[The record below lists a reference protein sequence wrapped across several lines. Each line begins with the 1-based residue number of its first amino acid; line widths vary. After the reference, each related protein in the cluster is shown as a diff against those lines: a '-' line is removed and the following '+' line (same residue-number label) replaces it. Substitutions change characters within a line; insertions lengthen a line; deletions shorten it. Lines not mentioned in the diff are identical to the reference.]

1 MATENLLSQE
11 EIDALLSSVATG
23 EIVAGKGVN
32 AGNTRVR
39 AFDFTAQN
47 QLAGGRLPRLA
58 LLNERFAAT
67 FSTTLFNTI
76 KRPGQ
81 VVVRNLSMET
91 FADYLQGLEV
101 PASINFI
108 AVKPL
113 RGEALVVLESA
124 LLYAVVDNFYGGK
137 GALAAPIERVDF
149 TQAET
154 RMAQM
159 LLRHLFVDMAEA
171 WSTVIALEF
180 DVVRTEINPD
190 FANKLSPG
198 EQMLVTTFDI
208 DFDGVGGALQVALP
222 YAMIEPIRDRLD
234 NHLQADDDTVDEHWR
249 AVLKEEL
256 TFAEVTLSSTLARTQ
271 LTLREL
277 LLLDKGDVIA
287 IDVRDTVTLC
297 AEGVPVFH
305 GEFGAYKGKNAI
317 KIRDRA
323 PRPGQHP

>member
-23 EIVAGKGVN
+23 EIDAGRGVN
-32 AGNTRVR
+32 TGNTRVR

-58 LLNERFAAT
+58 LLNERFSAT
-67 FSTTLFNTI
+67 FSATLLNTI
-76 KRPGQ
+76 KRPSQ
-81 VVVRNLSMET
+81 VVVRNLSMES
-91 FADYLQGLEV
+91 FSDYLQGIAV

-108 AVKPL
+108 SVKPL
-113 RGEALVVLESA
+113 RGEALVVLDSA

-137 GALAAPIERVDF
+137 GTLAAPIERTEF
-149 TQAET
+149 TQAEI

-159 LLRHLFVDMAEA
+159 LLRHLFVDMGEA
-171 WSTVIALEF
+171 WSAVIALEF

-190 FANKLSPG
+190 FANKLSPN
-198 EQMLVTTFDI
+198 EQMVVSTFDI
-208 DFDGVGGALQVALP
+208 DFDGVGGALQVAFP
-222 YAMIEPIRDRLD
+222 YTMIEPIRDRLD
-234 NHLQADDDTVDEHWR
+234 THHQDDDHTVDEHWR
-249 AVLKEEL
+249 AVLEEEL

-271 LTLREL
+271 LTLGEL
-277 LLLDKGDVIA
+277 LMLDKGDVIA

-323 PRPGQHP
+323 LRPR

>member
-1 MATENLLSQE
+1 MASENLLSQE

-23 EIVAGKGVN
+23 EIASGNGVN
-32 AGNTRVR
+32 TGTTRAR

-76 KRPGQ
+76 KRPSQ
-81 VVVRNLSMET
+81 VQVRNLSMET
-91 FADYLQGLEV
+91 FSDYLQTIAV

-108 AVKPL
+108 SVKPL
-113 RGEALVVLESA
+113 RGEALVVLDSA

-137 GALAAPIERVDF
+137 GAQAAPTERTDF
-149 TQAET
+149 TQAEI

-159 LLRHLFVDMAEA
+159 LLRHLFEDMGEA
-171 WSTVIALEF
+171 WSAVIALEF
-180 DVVRTEINPD
+180 AVVRTEINPD
-190 FANKLSPG
+190 FANKLNPA
-198 EQMLVTTFDI
+198 EQLVVSTFDV
-208 DFDGVGGALQVALP
+208 DFDGVGGTLQVVLP

-234 NHLQADDDTVDEHWR
+234 NHNQADDHTVDEHWR
-249 AVLKEEL
+249 SVLEEEL
-256 TFAEVTLSSTLARTQ
+256 SFAEVTLSSTLARTQ
-271 LTLREL
+271 LTLGEL
-277 LLLDKGDVIA
+277 LMLDKGDVIA

-297 AEGVPVFH
+297 AEGVPVFR

-317 KIRDRA
+317 KIRERA
-323 PRPGQHP
+323 QRPGQHP